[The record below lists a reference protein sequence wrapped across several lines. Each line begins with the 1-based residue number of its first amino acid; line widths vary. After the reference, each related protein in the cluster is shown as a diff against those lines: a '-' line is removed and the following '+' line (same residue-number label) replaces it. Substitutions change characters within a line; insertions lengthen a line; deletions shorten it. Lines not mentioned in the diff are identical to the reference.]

1 MFNYIS
7 DIISKF
13 SQPQRI
19 IALMLILLSIILITL
34 GPSVIDSNTTNCDEL
49 KTTVSNQREQ
59 INKSNE
65 DISELIVK
73 VRGLQKQI
81 IDNQQEC
88 TDNIIERERQIY
100 YEIER
105 LKRRMNSVS
114 TQNRVVIDTIS
125 EIPSPLIINDNMDL
139 MMEGL
144 NKIQRNI
151 QQDINRKKD

>member
-19 IALMLILLSIILITL
+19 IALMLVLLSIILITL

-125 EIPSPLIINDNMDL
+125 EIPSPLIIDNNMDL

>member
-19 IALMLILLSIILITL
+19 IALMLVLLSIILITL

-125 EIPSPLIINDNMDL
+125 EIPSPLIIDDNIDL

>member
-19 IALMLILLSIILITL
+19 IALMLVLLSIILITL

-100 YEIER
+100 NEIER

-125 EIPSPLIINDNMDL
+125 EIPSPLIIDDNMDL

>member
-19 IALMLILLSIILITL
+19 IALMLVLLSIILITL

>member
-1 MFNYIS
+1 
-7 DIISKF
+7 
-13 SQPQRI
+13 
-19 IALMLILLSIILITL
+19 MLVLLSIILITL

-125 EIPSPLIINDNMDL
+125 EIPSPLIIDDNMDL

>member
-19 IALMLILLSIILITL
+19 IALMLVLLSIILITL

-125 EIPSPLIINDNMDL
+125 EIPSPLIIDDNMDL